1 MRHLAFAELHMTRQ
15 HSNCGIHRTLPSRFR
30 QVFPQLRQLQDSSI
44 LRRIAVRQILPKFLG
59 DSDIRFLL
67 DRVDFATSL
76 PPPVRKPLL

>member
-15 HSNCGIHRTLPSRFR
+15 HSNRGIQGTLPSRFR

-76 PPPVRKPLL
+76 PPAGRKSLL